1 MMEEKAKLLEDAAR
15 AAETLAPLTTE
26 DVVGGTEEKLSAR
39 GWQVT
44 DRERDLWSASSFT
57 GQLFSELG
65 RGETDLFEVTLLS
78 TPGDVDDGE
87 YEAAT
92 HDKFAIL
99 FTDVV
104 DRVRDVL
111 GEPDFV
117 GNEYGEEGF
126 PEEIEAS
133 QLALWQASSGAF
145 MIAHTHDDSGLPF
158 NIMALV
164 DFLGGDTV

>member
-1 MMEEKAKLLEDAAR
+1 MEEKAKLLGDAAR
-15 AAETLAPLTTE
+15 VAEALAPLTT
-26 DVVGGTEEKLSAR
+26 VGAVGSTEERLAAR

-44 DRERDLWSASSFT
+44 DGERGLWSVNDFT
-57 GQLFSELG
+57 GQLFTELG
-65 RGETDLFEVTLLS
+65 RGETDLLEVTLLS
-78 TPGDVDDGE
+78 VEGDVDDGE

-104 DRVRDVL
+104 DRVRDVI

-133 QLALWQASSGAF
+133 QLALWQGVSGGF

-158 NIMALV
+158 NIMAFV
-164 DFLGGDTV
+164 DFLGGDAE